1 MQEDERDVV
10 EVLKFDLI
18 EETVGSWLCAIMRRL
33 EKEQMTSRGLRGRNL
48 RRLRAEGFL
57 DVEGR
62 KNRGKRPA
70 RTETR
75 PGLCGIGPKRG
86 NLRTSQWL

>member
-1 MQEDERDVV
+1 MQEDEHDVV

-18 EETVGSWLCAIMRRL
+18 EETVGSWLRAIIRRL
-33 EKEQMTSRGLRGRNL
+33 EKEQMAITDLRRRNL
-48 RRLRAEGFL
+48 SRLRAEGFL

-70 RTETR
+70 RIETR
-75 PGLCGIGPKRG
+75 RA
-86 NLRTSQWL
+86 SAE